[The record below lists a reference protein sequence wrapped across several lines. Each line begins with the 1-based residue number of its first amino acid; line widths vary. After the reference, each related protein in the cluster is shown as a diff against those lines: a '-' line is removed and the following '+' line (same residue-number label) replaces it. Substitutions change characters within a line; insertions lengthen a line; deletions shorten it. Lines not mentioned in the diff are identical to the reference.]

1 MATTRTSYGR
11 DIGLQARMLL
21 TMLLLGL
28 LYVVLIG
35 VLLAAGVGA
44 IVMLFV
50 VAGLALAQL
59 FLSDKLALRAM
70 GAHEVSPSEAPGLHA
85 VVERLCVQAD
95 LPKPKIAI
103 ADTQVP
109 NAFATGRSRRA
120 STVCVTTG
128 LLHLLEP
135 HELEG
140 VVAHELAH
148 VQNRDVLIMTVAS
161 FFASIAALVLQFA
174 PFLGGGR
181 DRDSGPTFIVVFLVS
196 VAVYLLSFVLMLAL
210 SRHREFVADR
220 GAAMITGRPSALSS
234 ALMRISGAMRG
245 VPDRDLRAAAE
256 MNAFFIVPASVKGTM
271 RTLLSTHPP
280 IEQRIA
286 ALGRIEAAMQQSG
299 PVRAT

>member
-1 MATTRTSYGR
+1 
-11 DIGLQARMLL
+11 MLA
-21 TMLLLGL
+21 TMLMLGL
-28 LYVVLIG
+28 LYLALVG
-35 VLLAAGVGA
+35 VLLWAGIGA
-44 IVMLFV
+44 IAMLFV

-59 FLSDKLALRAM
+59 LFSDRLALRAM

-85 VVERLCVQAD
+85 LVERLCVQAD

-103 ADTQVP
+103 ADTHVP
-109 NAFATGRSRRA
+109 NAFATGRSRKA
-120 STVCVTTG
+120 STVCATTG
-128 LLHLLEP
+128 LLQLLEP

-140 VVAHELAH
+140 VIAHELAH
-148 VQNRDVLIMTVAS
+148 VQHRDVLVMTVAS
-161 FFASIAALVLQFA
+161 FFASIAAMVLQFA

-181 DRDSGPTFIVVFLVS
+181 DRDGGQPAFIVVMLVS

-220 GAAMITGRPSALSS
+220 GAAMLTGRPSALSS

-256 MNAFFIVPASVKGTM
+256 MNAFFIVPAAVKGSM

-286 ALGRIEAAMQQSG
+286 ALGRIEAAMQSG
-299 PVRAT
+299 PARST